1 MKKKSLKN
9 KTIDFDLNVGEKYLK
24 NAIYFD
30 NSLKFTDL
38 INKNIIG
45 DTFNVLDYIENN
57 SIDLLIVDPPYNI
70 RKNYHG
76 NIFNEKNTKEY
87 ADYTEKWISKIKP
100 KLKDNGSIYVCCDWK
115 SSMIIGPVLSKYFNI
130 KNRITWEREKGRGA
144 KFNWK
149 NSLEDIW
156 FATNSEEYTFNID
169 AVKKRKKVIAPY
181 KEEGKP
187 KDWKD
192 DKNVKY
198 RDTHPS
204 NFWDDI
210 TIPFWSMPENTAH
223 PTQKP
228 EKLIAKLVLASS
240 NEGDLILDPFM
251 GSGTTSVVCKKLN
264 RKFIGIEQNELYVSW
279 AEKRLLD
286 AEDNIEIQGIKD
298 GIFYERNF
306 NLK

>member
-1 MKKKSLKN
+1 MKEKSSKN
-9 KTIDFDLNVGEKYLK
+9 KTIDFDLSVGEKYLK
-24 NAIYFD
+24 NAIIFD
-30 NSLKFTDL
+30 NSLNFTDL
-38 INKNIIG
+38 INKNIVG
-45 DTFNVLDYIENN
+45 DTFHVLDNIENN
-57 SIDLLIVDPPYNI
+57 SIDLLIVDPPYNL

-76 NIFNEKNTKEY
+76 NIFNEKNTKGY
-87 ADYTEKWISKIKP
+87 SDYTEKWISQIKP

-115 SSMIIGPVLSKYFNI
+115 SSMIIGPILSKYFNI

-144 KFNWK
+144 KSNWK

-156 FATNSEEYTFNID
+156 FATNSEEYTFNIN

-192 DKNVKY
+192 DKNTKY

-264 RKFIGIEQNELYVSW
+264 RKFIGIEQNELYVAW

-286 AEDNIEIQGIKD
+286 AIENKEIQGIKD

-306 NLK
+306 NVK

>member
-24 NAIYFD
+24 NAVYFD

-57 SIDLLIVDPPYNI
+57 SIDLLIVDPPYNL

-100 KLKDNGSIYVCCDWK
+100 KLKDKGSIYVCCDWK
-115 SSMIIGPVLSKYFNI
+115 SSMIIGSILLKYFNI
-130 KNRITWEREKGRGA
+130 KSRITWEREKGRGA
-144 KFNWK
+144 KSNWK

>member
-24 NAIYFD
+24 NAVYFD

-45 DTFNVLDYIENN
+45 DTFNVLDNIENN
-57 SIDLLIVDPPYNI
+57 SIDLLIVDPPYNL

-100 KLKDNGSIYVCCDWK
+100 KLKDKGSIYVCCDWK
-115 SSMIIGPVLSKYFNI
+115 SSMIIGSILLKYFNI
-130 KNRITWEREKGRGA
+130 KSRITWEREKGRGA
-144 KFNWK
+144 KSNWK

>member
-1 MKKKSLKN
+1 
-9 KTIDFDLNVGEKYLK
+9 FDLNVGEKYLK
-24 NAIYFD
+24 NAVYFD

-45 DTFNVLDYIENN
+45 DTFNVLDHIENN
-57 SIDLLIVDPPYNI
+57 SIDLLIVDPPYNL

-100 KLKDNGSIYVCCDWK
+100 KLKDKGSIYVCCDWK
-115 SSMIIGPVLSKYFNI
+115 SSMIIGPVLLKYFNI
-130 KNRITWEREKGRGA
+130 KSRITWEREKGRGA
-144 KFNWK
+144 KSNWK

>member
-30 NSLKFTDL
+30 NSLKITDL

-57 SIDLLIVDPPYNI
+57 SIDLLIVDPPYNL

>member
-24 NAIYFD
+24 NAVYFD

-45 DTFNVLDYIENN
+45 DTFNVLDHIENN
-57 SIDLLIVDPPYNI
+57 SIDLLIVDPPYNL

-100 KLKDNGSIYVCCDWK
+100 KLKDKGSIYVCCDWK
-115 SSMIIGPVLSKYFNI
+115 SSMIIGPVLLKYFNI
-130 KNRITWEREKGRGA
+130 KSRITWEREKGRGA
-144 KFNWK
+144 KSNWK

>member
-24 NAIYFD
+24 NAVYFD

-45 DTFNVLDYIENN
+45 DTFNVLDNIENN
-57 SIDLLIVDPPYNI
+57 SIDLLIVDPPYNL

-100 KLKDNGSIYVCCDWK
+100 KLKDKGSIYVCCDWK
-115 SSMIIGPVLSKYFNI
+115 SSMIIGSILLKYFNI
-130 KNRITWEREKGRGA
+130 KSRITWEREKGRGA
-144 KFNWK
+144 KSNWK

-298 GIFYERNF
+298 GIFYE
-306 NLK
+306 

>member
-57 SIDLLIVDPPYNI
+57 SIDLLIVDPPYNL

>member
-24 NAIYFD
+24 NAVYFD

-45 DTFNVLDYIENN
+45 DTFNVLDHIENN
-57 SIDLLIVDPPYNI
+57 SIDLLIVDPPYNL

-100 KLKDNGSIYVCCDWK
+100 KLKDKGSIYVCCDWK
-115 SSMIIGPVLSKYFNI
+115 SSMIIGSILLKYFNI
-130 KNRITWEREKGRGA
+130 KSRITWEREKGRGA
-144 KFNWK
+144 KSNWK